1 MHYIKRQ
8 DYNYLVNVILFI
20 VLFKRSGQMGKIK
33 MGKINLIVIFLVL
46 FVSVI
51 NCYAA
56 KGKAE
61 EFFEQGKKFASDGKV
76 DQAID
81 NYSKAIKINHKFAK
95 AYNNRG
101 IAYISKKQYD
111 LAIVDFSKAIELDPK
126 NGKAY
131 NNRAIVY
138 SYQGETDKARQDL
151 QKAQSLGIAVNP
163 DFLKTIEELP
173 STPES
178 IFHKPAPSSSKAPA
192 EKR

>member
-1 MHYIKRQ
+1 MSKIIIGKLIYA
-8 DYNYLVNVILFI
+8 VICL
-20 VLFKRSGQMGKIK
+20 
-33 MGKINLIVIFLVL
+33 VIFI
-46 FVSVI
+46 SVV
-51 NCYAA
+51 NCYGA

-61 EFFEQGKKFASDGKV
+61 ELFEQGKKYTTVENADS
-76 DQAID
+76 AISH
-81 NYSKAIKINHKFAK
+81 YSKAIKINPKFVK

-101 IAYISKKQYD
+101 IAYVLKKQYD
-111 LAIVDFSKAIELDPK
+111 LAIADFNKAIELDPK

-163 DFLKTIEELP
+163 DFLKQIESLP

-178 IFHKPAPSSSKAPA
+178 IFHKPAPAPPKAPQQ
-192 EKR
+192 KK

>member
-1 MHYIKRQ
+1 M
-8 DYNYLVNVILFI
+8 
-20 VLFKRSGQMGKIK
+20 S
-33 MGKINLIVIFLVL
+33 
-46 FVSVI
+46 
-51 NCYAA
+51 
-56 KGKAE
+56 KGKKIP
-61 EFFEQGKKFASDGKV
+61 QLKMLIS
-76 DQAID
+76 AID
-81 NYSKAIKINHKFAK
+81 NYSKAIKINPKFAK

-101 IAYISKKQYD
+101 IAYIWKKQYD
-111 LAIVDFSKAIELDPK
+111 LAIADFNKAIELDPK

-163 DFLKTIEELP
+163 DFFKKIEALP

-178 IFHKPAPSSSKAPA
+178 IFHKSAPSPSKAPA